1 MIVPR
6 LKSLS
11 TPSLEQTSAIWD
23 KVQQWLAA
31 SCLHRHLTQPFSAV
45 SSNRLHSD
53 LNEAVSISQSQSRLY
68 VVCLDCGRHFAYDW
82 SQMRVIR

>member
-1 MIVPR
+1 MIASSR
-6 LKSLS
+6 KSLP
-11 TPSLEQTSAIWD
+11 TPTLEKSGKIWD
-23 KVQQWLAA
+23 KVQQLLAA

-53 LNEAVSISQSQSRLY
+53 LNEGESISQSQSRPY